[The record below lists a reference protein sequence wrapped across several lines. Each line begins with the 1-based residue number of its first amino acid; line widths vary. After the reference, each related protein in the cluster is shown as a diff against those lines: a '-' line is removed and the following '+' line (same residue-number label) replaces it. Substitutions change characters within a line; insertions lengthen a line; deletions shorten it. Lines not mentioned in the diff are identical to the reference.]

1 MESGRAATMN
11 VKQRGEARAARRR
24 LPWWRRLWEG
34 WKRVAEAIGN
44 FNARLLLTLFYLVF
58 VAPLAIG
65 LRLFADPLRLKRT
78 SKSYWSPLPEHTH
91 DMEEAK
97 RQFS

>member
-1 MESGRAATMN
+1 MKPGQSQSVDAAGAE
-11 VKQRGEARAARRR
+11 QARAA
-24 LPWWRRLWEG
+24 LGPPPWWRRLWEG

-44 FNARLLLTLFYLVF
+44 FNARLLLTVFYVTF

-65 LRLFADPLRLKRT
+65 IKLFADPLRLKRT
-78 SKSYWSPLPEHTH
+78 SESYWSPLPEQRH
-91 DMEEAK
+91 DIEEAK

>member
-1 MESGRAATMN
+1 MEPP
-11 VKQRGEARAARRR
+11 GETNAARKRP
-24 LPWWRRLWEG
+24 PWWRRLWEG

-44 FNARLLLTLFYLVF
+44 FNARLLLTFFYVVF

-78 SKSYWSPLPEHTH
+78 SKSYWSPLSEQRH
-91 DMEEAK
+91 DMEEAR